1 MSYSYKCSTCGETHD
16 GLPFTFGSPAPA
28 MWFGLPEDE
37 RDARAELSS
46 DQCIIDEKW
55 FFILGRIE
63 IPVTD
68 ADENFYWLAWVSVS
82 EANFLRMSELWET
95 PGRENEPPYF
105 GWLNTS
111 LPCYDESTIDVKT
124 NLHTRPIGERP
135 LIELEPTDHPLAVE
149 QRNGINLARVQ
160 QIAEQCLHS

>member
-1 MSYSYKCSTCGETHD
+1 
-16 GLPFTFGSPAPA
+16 

-37 RDARAELSS
+37 RDERAELSS

-55 FFILGRIE
+55 IFILGRIE

-68 ADENFYWLAWVSVS
+68 ADENFYWLAWASVS
-82 EANFLRMSELWET
+82 EANFLRMSELWEM

-111 LPCYDESTIDVKT
+111 LPCYDESTIDMKT